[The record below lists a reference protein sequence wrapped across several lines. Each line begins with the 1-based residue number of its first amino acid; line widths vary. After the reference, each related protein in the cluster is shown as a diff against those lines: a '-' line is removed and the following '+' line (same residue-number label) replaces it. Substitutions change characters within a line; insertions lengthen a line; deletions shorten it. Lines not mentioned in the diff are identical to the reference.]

1 MKDII
6 NEVINEYIGSKK
18 MLKEYKNPNDSET
31 VRVCADQLEGL
42 YNQILG
48 DGISRHEVT
57 IEKLGSIVMELR
69 KLQQMMSM

>member
-6 NEVINEYIGSKK
+6 NEVINEYIGSKE

-48 DGISRHEVT
+48 DGVSRHEVT
-57 IEKLGSIVMELR
+57 IEKLGSIVKELR

>member
-6 NEVINEYIGSKK
+6 NEVINEYIVSKE

-31 VRVCADQLEGL
+31 VRVCADQLESL

-48 DGISRHEVT
+48 GGVSRHEVT
-57 IEKLGSIVMELR
+57 IEKLGGIIKELR